1 MKYCRKKMMS
11 WRWMLFAAIAIA
23 SSGVQAR
30 GVSKSDA
37 PANAATAQVSKETER
52 ILNSIKTTQ
61 YKHDTQIDEK
71 KGVYLCDCSGFVGYV
86 LKQTVA
92 KDDPKKGP
100 LGDGNGRPTASQFEK
115 AFAKAPTKA
124 DGSSRWQH
132 VVRLAD
138 ARPGDV
144 IAWRH
149 EKPMPG
155 NTGHVVFV
163 AERPVLE
170 SDGLVKVVIVDSTTK
185 PMVDDTR
192 AAGTSGI
199 GRCTMW
205 FTIDDEGRPHAHIRG
220 SRKAT
225 PKVESI
231 SIGRAL
237 PAAKKL
243 SAGRRAA

>member
-1 MKYCRKKMMS
+1 MKNCCKEVTKS
-11 WRWMLFAAIAIA
+11 CWILSLLFGLAVGGA
-23 SSGVQAR
+23 QAR
-30 GVSKSDA
+30 DASKSDG
-37 PANAATAQVSKETER
+37 PANAATTQVSKETER

-71 KGVYLCDCSGFVGYV
+71 KGLYLCDCSGFVGYV
-86 LKQTVA
+86 LQQTVA
-92 KDDPKKGP
+92 KNDPKNGP
-100 LGDGNGRPTASQFEK
+100 LGDGNKRPTASQFEK
-115 AFAKAPTKA
+115 AFAKAPTKP
-124 DGSSRWQH
+124 DGSARWQR
-132 VVRLAD
+132 VERLAD

-231 SIGRAL
+231 SIGRAVPVAAK
-237 PAAKKL
+237 PAA
-243 SAGRRAA
+243 RRAA